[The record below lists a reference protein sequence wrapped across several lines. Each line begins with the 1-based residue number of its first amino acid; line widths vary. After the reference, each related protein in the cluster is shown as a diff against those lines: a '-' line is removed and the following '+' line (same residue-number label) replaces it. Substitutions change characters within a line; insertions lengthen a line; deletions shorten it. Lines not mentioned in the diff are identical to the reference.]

1 MSSLEKKI
9 DKLESIEEIK
19 QLVAKYAVSL
29 DMRAIDMHV
38 NLFVEDVK
46 VGKEGIGRKAL
57 KIWADKTFRD
67 QFTGTSHHIGNHIIE
82 FIDPDNALG
91 LLYSKNE
98 HETNNEWIIMQML
111 YWDAYKRVD
120 GIWLSLIHI

>member
-9 DKLESIEEIK
+9 DRLESIEEIK

-46 VGKEGIGRKAL
+46 VGKEGVGRKAL

-82 FIDPDNALG
+82 FMDSDNALG
-91 LLYSKNE
+91 LVYSKNE
-98 HETNNEWIIMQML
+98 HETDNEWIIMQML

-120 GIWLSLIHI
+120 GLSLIHI

>member
-1 MSSLEKKI
+1 M
-9 DKLESIEEIK
+9 
-19 QLVAKYAVSL
+19 Y
-29 DMRAIDMHV
+29 V

-82 FIDPDNALG
+82 FTDPDNALG
-91 LLYSKNE
+91 LLYSKMS
-98 HETNNEWIIMQML
+98 TKQIMN
-111 YWDAYKRVD
+111 
-120 GIWLSLIHI
+120 GSLCKCCIGTHTKE